1 MDTNLNR
8 RSFLRGAGVAMA
20 LPLMESLTPPALA
33 AAAKGKP
40 VKRFVCLSNNYGVY
54 QKAFFPDVNQP
65 GADFDM
71 PETLKSLEKHRKDI
85 TLFQNLD
92 HGFTG
97 GHQGV
102 PVFLSG
108 VRPILAHNY
117 PEGNISLDQ
126 KLAEHHGAATRFP
139 SMTLGVRERNLLSFT
154 RTGVQVPNMDM
165 RAAYKAMFFE
175 DTPQKK
181 ASEAERFKRQNSI
194 LDVVMDQAKSLNGK
208 LGKNDQRK
216 LEEYFDSVRTLE
228 KKIDQQ
234 EPWLKRPKPKPEAE
248 EPKPGN
254 RTEEQLKAMIEII
267 ALAIQTDSTRAITCT
282 SGFANGDFGL
292 SGGYHGFSHHGEK
305 SEPVAALKKIEGFQV
320 SMMSYLVDLLK
331 AQEDPINGGTLL
343 DHTSILYGCGMATG
357 GHSTRNLPLV
367 LAGGGFK
374 HGEHKVYPGPHLKD
388 LKSSARLV
396 SQEKRLAEG
405 VSEVPAANL
414 LLSIL
419 QNSGLEIDQFG
430 SSTGTLTGLEWS

>member
-1 MDTNLNR
+1 MNFLDR
-8 RSFLRGAGVAMA
+8 RCFLKGSGVSIALPMMESLSPLRGASK
-20 LPLMESLTPPALA
+20 PS
-33 AAAKGKP
+33 KP

-54 QKAFFPDVNQP
+54 QKAFFPDVNQT
-65 GADFDM
+65 GEDYDM

-117 PEGNISLDQ
+117 AEGNISLDQ

-181 ASEAERFKRQNSI
+181 TSEAERFKRQNSI
-194 LDVVMDQAKSLNGK
+194 LDVVMDQAKSLNGQ

-228 KKIDQQ
+228 KKIGQQ
-234 EPWLKRPKPKPEAE
+234 EPWLERPKPKTEVP

-292 SGGYHGFSHHGEK
+292 NGGYHGFSHHGERP
-305 SEPVAALKKIEGFQV
+305 EPVSALKKIEGFQI
-320 SMMSYLVDLLK
+320 SMMSYLIDLLK

-343 DHTSILYGCGMATG
+343 DHTSILYGCGMAAG

-374 HGEHKVYPGPHLKD
+374 HGEHKVYPGPVLKGA
-388 LKSSARLV
+388 KKPQRLV
-396 SQEKRLAEG
+396 GQEQRLAEG

-419 QNSGLEIDQFG
+419 QNSGLKIDRFG
-430 SSTGTLTGLEWS
+430 SSAGTLAGLEWA

>member
-1 MDTNLNR
+1 MDINLNR

-20 LPLMESLTPPALA
+20 LPLMESLTSPAMA

-54 QKAFFPDVNQP
+54 QKSFFPDVNQP
-65 GADFDM
+65 GAKYEM

-117 PEGNISLDQ
+117 SEGNISLDQ

-181 ASEAERFKRQNSI
+181 TSEAERFKRQNSI
-194 LDVVMDQAKSLNGK
+194 LDVVMDQAKSLNGQ

-228 KKIDQQ
+228 KKIGQQ
-234 EPWLKRPKPKPEAE
+234 EPWLERPKPKTDVP

-292 SGGYHGFSHHGEK
+292 NGGYHGFSHHGERP
-305 SEPVAALKKIEGFQV
+305 EPVAALKKIEGFQV

-331 AQEDPINGGTLL
+331 AQDDPINGGTLL
-343 DHTSILYGCGMATG
+343 DHTSVLYGCGMATG

-388 LKSSARLV
+388 LKSSDRLV
-396 SQEKRLAEG
+396 SQERRLAEG

-419 QNSGLEIDQFG
+419 QNSGLEIDRFG

>member
-1 MDTNLNR
+1 MDINLNR

-20 LPLMESLTPPALA
+20 LPLMESLTSPAMA
-33 AAAKGKP
+33 AATKGKP

-54 QKAFFPDVNQP
+54 QKSFFPDVNQP
-65 GADFDM
+65 GAKYEM

-117 PEGNISLDQ
+117 SEGNISLDQ

-165 RAAYKAMFFE
+165 RTAYKAMFFE

-194 LDVVMDQAKSLNGK
+194 LDVVMDQAKSLNGQ

-228 KKIDQQ
+228 KKIGQQ
-234 EPWLKRPKPKPEAE
+234 EPWLERPKPKTDVP

-292 SGGYHGFSHHGEK
+292 NGGYHGFSHHGERP
-305 SEPVAALKKIEGFQV
+305 EPVAALKRIEGFQV

-331 AQEDPINGGTLL
+331 AQDDPINGGTLL
-343 DHTSILYGCGMATG
+343 DHTSVLYGCGMATG

-388 LKSSARLV
+388 LKSSDRLV

-419 QNSGLEIDQFG
+419 QNSGLEIDRFG